1 MRSYVTEFVGTF
13 FLVFTIGLAPA
24 EPVGALAIGAVL
36 TAMVYMGGPISGAH
50 YNPAVSLAMLLRGKL
65 AVRDLIPYWISQ
77 LGAAIA
83 AAAVVRVVADRTFG
97 PMPGPGVGALSA
109 ILVEILFTFALVLV
123 ILNVATSRAAAGNSY
138 FGVAIGLTVAGAALV
153 GGKISGGAFN
163 PAVGI
168 GPNLLANQLGS
179 MWIYVIGPAVGA
191 IAATVVYKVQHA
203 GEA

>member
-1 MRSYVTEFVGTF
+1 MRSYITEFTGTF
-13 FLVFTIGLAPA
+13 FLVLTIGLAAA
-24 EPVGALAIGAVL
+24 EPLGALAVGAVL
-36 TAMVYMGGPISGAH
+36 TAMIYMGGPVSGAQ
-50 YNPAVSLAMLLRGKL
+50 YNPAVSLAMLLRGRL

-77 LGAAIA
+77 FSAAIA
-83 AAAVVRVVADRTFG
+83 AAAVARVVADRNFG

-109 ILVEILFTFALVLV
+109 ILVEILFTFAMVLV
-123 ILNVATSRAAAGNSY
+123 ILNVATSRAASGNSY
-138 FGVAIGLTVAGAALV
+138 FGIAIGLSVAGAMLA
-153 GGKISGGAFN
+153 GQKISGAALN

-168 GPNLLANQLGS
+168 APNLLANQLGS